1 MNLYWLAMNRFFFS
15 FCWNSMIGGFKGSSR
30 LRNEI
35 SEWVEQGIISRE
47 QARILRERYEL
58 ERETPWY
65 LRSGFI
71 IRALALLLGGMGLF
85 LLISQNW
92 SNFPLAVRVATGVV
106 PLALAYG
113 FGLYYRFTE
122 DLEKSELA
130 FFFASLA
137 FGANIF
143 LQAQIFHISAYYPEG
158 LMWWIIGA
166 LPFAIYFMSSLHN
179 GLLNVVYFFWLTQQ
193 ITYNQFSWMSPVLF
207 CGILYILWYRPNKTV
222 LFMTMVNIYMFL
234 FNINDGLHERY
245 FTEFW
250 LLLYTTTLLL
260 LVLFPLLRE
269 QYDESFLTRMGRLLH
284 LVLLVT
290 LFINTFEGVVGTVI
304 QSGSLAPVSYGVF
317 ALVLIG
323 FMVQP
328 KTPFLVASLLLTVPL
343 LIIHVVSLFP
353 FQSEIPVSHYLAI
366 GINIVLFAYAV
377 WRIRYGL
384 QQRRK
389 HEFMSGILIIVALAI
404 SRYFDYFDSYIVMSG
419 VFLGCGVLLL
429 VVNNYWNKTVLTEL
443 PE

>member
-1 MNLYWLAMNRFFFS
+1 
-15 FCWNSMIGGFKGSSR
+15 MIGGFKGSSR

-35 SEWVEQGIISRE
+35 GEWVEQGIISHE

-92 SNFPLAVRVATGVV
+92 SEFSLVARAATGIV

-158 LMWWIIGA
+158 IMWWAIGA
-166 LPFAIYFMSSLHN
+166 LPLAIYFMSSLHN
-179 GLLNVVYFFWLTQQ
+179 GLLNAIYFFWLTQQ
-193 ITYNQFSWMSPVLF
+193 ISYNQFSWMSPVFL

-222 LFMTMVNIYMFL
+222 LFMTMVNLYLFL
-234 FNINDGLHERY
+234 FNINDGLRERY
-245 FTEFW
+245 FAEFW
-250 LLLYTTTLLL
+250 LLLYAITLML
-260 LVLFPLLRE
+260 LVLLPLLRE
-269 QYDESFLTRMGRLLH
+269 RYDDSFLTRLARILH
-284 LVLLVT
+284 FVLLVT

-304 QSGSLAPVSYGVF
+304 ESGTLAPVSYAVF
-317 ALVLIG
+317 AVALLG
-323 FMVQP
+323 FLLQP
-328 KTPFLVASLLLTVPL
+328 RTPFITASLLLTAPL
-343 LIIHVVSLFP
+343 LVIHIVSLFP
-353 FQSEIPVSHYLAI
+353 VPSAVVASHYLAI

-429 VVNNYWNKTVLTEL
+429 VVNNYWNRAVLTE
-443 PE
+443 PSEENV